1 MEKINIFL
9 DQISN
14 FPEIGEGNESKIY
27 QFDDDRILKL
37 YHTTPK
43 PFLEKKIIQLIEM
56 QQLIKNTHLPLGTVY
71 SKSKF
76 IGCIHKYHKNAVN
89 FESLVNSSN
98 HSYRIDKFKQLNNII
113 NELITNNIYYDDLDS
128 ENVLITPNN
137 KVELIDTDSVFIS
150 TNQSKN
156 NKHKFYIY
164 NQLKSMIIECLFNEE
179 YFFNDKEV
187 LSHYHVKGEYIDEI
201 VKSNI
206 SYEFFNEF
214 FDYLEKDKVLT
225 LK

>member
-1 MEKINIFL
+1 MEKINVFL

-14 FPEIGEGNESKIY
+14 FPKIGEGNEAKVY
-27 QFDDDRILKL
+27 QFDNDRILKL
-37 YHTTPK
+37 YHAPK
-43 PFLEKKIIQLIEM
+43 PFLEKKIVLLTEIQP
-56 QQLIKNTHLPLGTVY
+56 LIKNTHLPLGTVY
-71 SKSKF
+71 SKGKF
-76 IGCIHKYHKNAVN
+76 IGCIHRYHKNSVN

-98 HSYRIDKFKQLNNII
+98 HSYRIEKFKQLNNII

-137 KVELIDTDSVFIS
+137 KVELIDTDSVQIS
-150 TNQSKN
+150 TNNIEN
-156 NKHKFYIY
+156 NKVKICIY

-187 LSHYHVKGEYIDEI
+187 LSHYHVKSEYIDEI

-214 FDYLEKDKVLT
+214 LDYLEKDKVLT